1 MPGRGAA
8 LLLVGVLA
16 GCGAGRFGMP
26 EAGAGKAE
34 GMAVVTA
41 KHSVWETAVF
51 IEKVDDVPVPTRALR
66 TQQEVE
72 VLPGPHT
79 LEVRYVEGDSYST
92 ANAVVSFEARAGGRY
107 RLRAAPARKGFW
119 TARGKGAGGGTDG
132 WVTWLED
139 EETGAVVGG
148 RKPHEA
154 PAAQ

>member
-1 MPGRGAA
+1 
-8 LLLVGVLA
+8 
-16 GCGAGRFGMP
+16 MP
-26 EAGAGKAE
+26 EAGGAKA

-72 VLPGPHT
+72 VLPGAHT
-79 LEVRYVEGDSYST
+79 IEVRYVEGDSYST
-92 ANAVVSFEARAGGRY
+92 ENAVVAFEAQAGHRY
-107 RLRAAPARKGFW
+107 RLRAEPGRKGFW
-119 TARGKGAGGGTDG
+119 TTRGKGATGGTDG

-148 RKPHEA
+148 RKPHD
-154 PAAQ
+154 PAAVH